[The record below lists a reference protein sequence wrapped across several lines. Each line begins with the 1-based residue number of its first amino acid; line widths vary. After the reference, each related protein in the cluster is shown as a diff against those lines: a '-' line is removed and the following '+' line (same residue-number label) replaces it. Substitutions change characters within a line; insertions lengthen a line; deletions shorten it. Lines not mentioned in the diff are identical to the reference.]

1 MPNTPRDLDDLRLAP
16 VALAVDAQI
25 SSLASLTPEQLQR
38 RIAVESNSG
47 ERSAD
52 EREQALLATVGYCID
67 THGWTLSRD
76 PRGIRMAHG
85 ARTVVLGAPATFD
98 AYVTSGQLVVTS

>member
-25 SSLASLTPEQLQR
+25 SSLAELSPEQLR
-38 RIAVESNSG
+38 LRIAVESNLG
-47 ERSAD
+47 ERTED

-67 THGWTLSRD
+67 THGWVLSRD
-76 PRGIRMAHG
+76 PRGIRMTHDR
-85 ARTVVLGAPATFD
+85 RTLVLGVPATFD
-98 AYVTSGQLVVTS
+98 AYVSGRQLATAS